1 MSLSK
6 RDTFV
11 RYIDPLETMWEDAEG
26 NLHFSV
32 DNTLR
37 AFELPDTPENREFVK
52 QSFREMIAQADAER
66 KTTTVIEDRAA
77 PDSPDYWKTIPPE
90 VKARCDHKFMG
101 TKHCVKCG
109 WEPDFQ
115 GGPMGGA

>member
-11 RYIDPLETMWEDAEG
+11 RYVDPLETMWEDAEG

-32 DNTLR
+32 DNALR
-37 AFELPDTPENREFVK
+37 AFELEDTPENREFVK
-52 QSFREMIAQADAER
+52 KTFRESITSAAKPPILEER
-66 KTTTVIEDRAA
+66 SE
-77 PDSPDYWKTIPPE
+77 PDSKDYWKTVPAE
-90 VKARCDHKFMG
+90 VKARCDHKFVG

>member
-11 RYIDPLETMWEDAEG
+11 RYVDPLETLWEDAEG

-32 DNTLR
+32 DNALR
-37 AFELPDTPENREFVK
+37 AFEIPDTPENREFMK
-52 QSFREMIAQADAER
+52 RTFREVLKENNPDA
-66 KTTTVIEDRAA
+66 VVEDRAA
-77 PDSPDYWKTIPPE
+77 PDSPDYWKTISPE
-90 VKARCDHKFMG
+90 TKASCDHKFMG